1 MPRMKITPR
10 QRRYAYNIMNTDTT
24 KGQAMQD
31 AGYSSSASRVPARL
45 ENSTGFKLA
54 MASIFAQSGNVS
66 MAILNELDAKIQNG
80 DLQQQDTKTLI
91 AFFDTMT
98 RAMERIAPKSNNSDD
113 EIANIFGG
121 VFGDIVDNEKIE
133 QSSDTTQDLTDIVSD
148 VVMSDDNQATA

>member
-1 MPRMKITPR
+1 MPRMKVTPK

-24 KGQAMQD
+24 KQQAMQD

-98 RAMERIAPKSNNSDD
+98 RAMERIAPKSNSNDD

-121 VFGDIVDNEKIE
+121 VFGDIVDNTSNDV
-133 QSSDTTQDLTDIVSD
+133 SSDSNVDLTDIVSD
-148 VVMSDDNQATA
+148 VVMSSDDQATA